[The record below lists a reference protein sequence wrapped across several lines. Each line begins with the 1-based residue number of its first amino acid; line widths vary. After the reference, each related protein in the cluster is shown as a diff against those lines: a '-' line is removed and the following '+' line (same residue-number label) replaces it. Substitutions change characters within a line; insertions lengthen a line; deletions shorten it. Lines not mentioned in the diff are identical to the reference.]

1 MHNGCLGVKVKVLIF
16 VLRVEVKLPEKYS
29 AGWRSRYLVGLITR
43 RSLVR
48 VQPPQRY
55 SLMEYTIFDILK
67 LPKRPVRLGVR
78 TPDFHSGN
86 TSSILVRA
94 TFLVMSVV

>member
-1 MHNGCLGVKVKVLIF
+1 MVIGCRLVIQYLYTGSNPVLTTNI
-16 VLRVEVKLPEKYS
+16 